1 MCLMIVFFFVEK
13 PLHPKVPAL
22 GTAKP
27 PFTRTVYIDRDD
39 FCLAD
44 TPDYFRLSPGKT
56 VGLF

>member
-1 MCLMIVFFFVEK
+1 MIVFFFVEK